1 MIYFIGQYTV
11 EGTEASTIEK
21 LCSVLKNSKEIALD
35 TETKRKTENSKYDVL
50 DQVLTMLQIGV
61 GEDQ

>member
-11 EGTEASTIEK
+11 EGTEAGSMKE
-21 LCSVLKNSKEIALD
+21 LCRVLNKSKEIALD
-35 TETKRKTENSKYDVL
+35 TETKRRSDSNKYDVL